1 MNYAVHYCKSLC
13 TYDLLLLASSLQHFR
28 MEPGPVEYDSGRSRA
43 IGETGLP
50 TIGCSSSPVTC
61 IASSTPIGDGNHV
74 PTSLSDLSSTFAWN
88 QDVTII
94 IGHAR
99 SSRVRAVNLFFY
111 NIPSMGIGLP
121 HEIELSRG
129 TSEIITNSP
138 LRYAVLGNSD
148 LSQEDNTTRNV
159 TIAAIA
165 EDSGEY
171 RSIAITFCFSEADPI
186 RWLILSEVE
195 ICTDQGMRVC
205 IFIIMLLLLF
215 SSLFQ

>member
-1 MNYAVHYCKSLC
+1 MHVHHDHHKSLC
-13 TYDLLLLASSLQHFR
+13 MYDLLIASSLQQIR
-28 MEPGPVEYDSGRSRA
+28 MEPGPVEYDSGRRRVT
-43 IGETGLP
+43 GETGLL
-50 TIGCSSSPVTC
+50 TTGCSNSPVSC
-61 IASSTPIGDGNHV
+61 VASTTPIGDGNHV
-74 PTSLSDLSSTFAWN
+74 PTSLSDLNSTFAWN

-94 IGHAR
+94 IGHTTNT
-99 SSRVRAVNLFFY
+99 RVRAVNLFFY

-121 HEIELSRG
+121 NEIELNRG
-129 TSEIITNSP
+129 TSQIIADSP

-165 EDSGEY
+165 EDGGEY
-171 RSIAITFCFSEADPI
+171 RSIAITFRFSEADPI

-195 ICTDQGMRVC
+195 ICTDQGMCVC

-215 SSLFQ
+215 SSLLQ

>member
-1 MNYAVHYCKSLC
+1 MFFFS
-13 TYDLLLLASSLQHFR
+13 LLASALQQFR

-43 IGETGLP
+43 VGTTGLP
-50 TIGCSSSPVTC
+50 ATGCSDSPVAC
-61 IASSTPIGDGNHV
+61 VASSTPIGDGNRV

-94 IGHAR
+94 IGHTT
-99 SSRVRAVNLFFY
+99 STRVRAVNLFFY

-121 HEIELSRG
+121 NEIELNRG
-129 TSEIITNSP
+129 TRQTIADSP

-165 EDSGEY
+165 EDGGEY
-171 RSIAITFCFSEADPI
+171 MSIAITFRFSEADPI
-186 RWLILSEVE
+186 RWVILSEVE